1 MKLKIKHIQ
10 VLIVSYYHL
19 RHLIYRMKN
28 IIKFLC
34 IELRYL
40 DILNKRSKIK
50 KKFVRRRKLRITVH
64 PWPYVIMLHPLVLLY
79 SGLTVICQFTF
90 DSIPATEIRCN
101 APCDLHIRYIFKSSN
116 SMPFIKVIGLENCIT
131 I

>member
-19 RHLIYRMKN
+19 RHLVYRML
-28 IIKFLC
+28 IIFLC

-40 DILNKRSKIK
+40 DILNKRSRIK